1 MGHNVLDWGMDMIV
15 MSNKEIFKGA
25 SAILDKKA
33 LKKLSEKLR
42 VSKFFVLP
50 SSAHEMMLIP
60 CDDESKLDMYSNLV
74 KEVNYTQVDP
84 VDRLTDRA
92 YILEI

>member
-1 MGHNVLDWGMDMIV
+1 MHGKK
-15 MSNKEIFKGA
+15 KEKPKEPKQKQVKSFSEINHEA
-25 SAILDKKA
+25 KA
-33 LKKLSEKLR
+33 LKKLSEKLG
-42 VSKFFVLP
+42 VSKFFVMP
-50 SSAHEMMLIP
+50 SSVHEMMLIP

>member
-1 MGHNVLDWGMDMIV
+1 MIINELN
-15 MSNKEIFKGA
+15 SRGY
-25 SAILDKKA
+25 KA
-33 LKKLSEKLR
+33 EAHKKKLG
-42 VSKFFVLP
+42 VSKFFVMP
-50 SSAHEMMLIP
+50 SSVHEMMLIP